1 MSPEILALTTLGGG
15 VLVAGVAWASW
26 TAGRERGR
34 LEERN
39 KQLEAAAREAGLMA
53 EVSNEMRV
61 EGPGGLDLDSV
72 LERLRGGEAG
82 SDEPVE
88 VSHSPA
94 ESGGGESGP
103 EAGVRS

>member
-26 TAGRERGR
+26 SAGRERGR

-53 EVSNEMRV
+53 EVSNEMHV

-82 SDEPVE
+82 PDEPIE
-88 VSHSPA
+88 VSYPPSESDSSDGGPA
-94 ESGGGESGP
+94 TGDR
-103 EAGVRS
+103 A